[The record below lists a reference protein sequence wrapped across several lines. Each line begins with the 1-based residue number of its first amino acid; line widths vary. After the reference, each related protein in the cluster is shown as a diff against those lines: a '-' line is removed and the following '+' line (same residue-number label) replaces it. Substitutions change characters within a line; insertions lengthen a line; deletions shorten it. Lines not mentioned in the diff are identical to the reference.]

1 MSAALCASRTLA
13 TIEHLEHTREWI
25 KMEIVQVQRTRINRK
40 EDTEAFF
47 MFYWPPFVFFY
58 SFIKMHNE
66 LDDFFIGI

>member
-1 MSAALCASRTLA
+1 MSAALCVSRTLA

-25 KMEIVQVQRTRINRK
+25 KMEIVKVQRTRINRK
-40 EDTEAFF
+40 EDTEVFF

-58 SFIKMHNE
+58 SIIKMHNE